1 MIVIFPDFGTESVP
15 VVLPTADPSLSGE
28 SALLRAEKAE
38 FEAVFGAALEV
49 HEPGPVDG
57 PRWELV
63 IEPDRD
69 GPAVL
74 DWSPQDRVLT
84 SRAADAGGLMRSFQL
99 VHTMARTRS
108 TREVDVPCAS
118 IQDAVDQ
125 TVAEVGAAFPGL
137 ELRGL
142 DWPEIC
148 AEHAKGVVEADDPL
162 AAAQRWM
169 ARLQDAHTKIDPA
182 VRPTP
187 LPYVVS
193 VRDGE
198 AWFVRVPE
206 GTPAHEAGVRPGERI
221 ISLNGASG
229 PELARLIQDCCS
241 RTAAPRHM
249 RSLLAGRR
257 LLAVQEAISMTAA
270 GAEWME
276 DGGCDPV
283 ELIEWRRL
291 ASDTGYVRLK
301 IWQGEVAQ
309 GFDAALA
316 ELSGCD
322 RLVLD
327 LRGNVGGNLM
337 LATGA
342 RDRFL
347 RETTHLGWSRF
358 SDGRGGLGPRVALF
372 GEPSPE
378 RRWPGRLV
386 VLIDPLT
393 YSSSEDFLLGLQGLE
408 HVTVVGRPSGGG
420 SGRAR
425 SLRLLPDWM
434 LTVSTALTYDRTGH
448 CVENNGI
455 PVDVPVCSDGPG
467 HAQDDP
473 AIRAALTS

>member
-1 MIVIFPDFGTESVP
+1 MLF
-15 VVLPTADPSLSGE
+15 
-28 SALLRAEKAE
+28 RASIAE
-38 FEAVFGAALEV
+38 FEAVFGASLDIRG
-49 HEPGPVDG
+49 PGPVEG
-57 PRWELV
+57 ARWELV
-63 IEPDRD
+63 IDPAHD

-74 DWSPQDRVLT
+74 DWSPQERVLT
-84 SRAADAGGLMRSFQL
+84 SRAADAGGLMRTFQL
-99 VHTMARTRS
+99 VHTMARSRS
-108 TREVDVPCAS
+108 AREVDETCRDVR
-118 IQDAVDQ
+118 DAVDR
-125 TVAEVGAAFPGL
+125 TIAEVGSAFPGL

-148 AEHAKGVVEADDPL
+148 EEHANGVVEASDPL

-169 ARLQDAHTKIDPA
+169 ARLQDAHTKIEPA
-182 VRPTP
+182 ARPTP

-193 VRDGE
+193 VREGA
-198 AWFVRVPE
+198 AWFVRVPA
-206 GTPAHEAGVRPGERI
+206 GTAAFEAGVRPGQRI
-221 ISLNGASG
+221 VGLDGASG
-229 PELARLIQDCCS
+229 PELVRLIEDCRS

-249 RSLLAGRR
+249 LELVAGRR
-257 LLAVQEAISMTAA
+257 LLSVHEATSVKVA
-270 GAEWME
+270 GAEWTE
-276 DGGCDPV
+276 DGRCDPV

-291 ASDTGYVRLK
+291 TSDTGYVRLK
-301 IWQGEVAQ
+301 IWQGQVAE

-316 ELSGCD
+316 ELDGCD

-347 RETTHLGWSRF
+347 RKATHLGWIQYT
-358 SDGRGGLGPRVALF
+358 DGRGGLGPRVALH
-372 GEPSPE
+372 GEPSSE

-386 VLIDPLT
+386 VLTDPLT

-408 HVTVVGRPSGGG
+408 HVTVIGRPSGGG

-425 SLRLLPDWM
+425 SLRLLPDWV

-448 CVENNGI
+448 CVENSGI
-455 PVDVPVCSDGPG
+455 PVDVLIRSDGPG
-467 HAQDDP
+467 HATDDP

>member
-1 MIVIFPDFGTESVP
+1 MAFPDFGVETIP
-15 VVLPTADPSLSGE
+15 VVLPVADPTLSGD

-38 FEAVFGAALEV
+38 WEAVFRASVEFR
-49 HEPGPVDG
+49 EPGPVGG

-63 IEPDRD
+63 VEPDHD

-74 DWSPQDRVLT
+74 DWDPRERVLT
-84 SRAADAGGLMRSFQL
+84 SRAADADGVMRSLQL

-108 TREVDVPCAS
+108 LREVDVPCGS
-118 IQDAVDQ
+118 VQEAVDR
-125 TVAEVGAAFPGL
+125 TVAEVGATFPGF

-142 DWPEIC
+142 DWPELC
-148 AEHAKGVVEADDPL
+148 REYAVVEAPDPL
-162 AAAQRWM
+162 AAAQRWL
-169 ARLQDAHTKIDPA
+169 ARLQDAHTKIDSA
-182 VRPTP
+182 VRPIP

-198 AWFVRVPE
+198 ARFVRVPE
-206 GTPAHEAGVRPGERI
+206 GTPAHEAGVRPGRRI
-221 ISLNGASG
+221 SAINGASG
-229 PELARLIQDCCS
+229 PELTRLIDDCHA

-257 LLAVQEAISMTAA
+257 LLAVHEATSMAVD
-270 GAEWME
+270 GAEWIE
-276 DGGCDPV
+276 DGQSDPV

-291 ASDTGYVRLK
+291 GSDTGYVRLK

-309 GFDAALA
+309 GFDAALS

-327 LRGNVGGNLM
+327 LRGNVGGSLM
-337 LATGA
+337 LATAA

-358 SDGRGGLGPRVALF
+358 SDGVGGLGPRVAVH
-372 GEPSPE
+372 GEPSSE
-378 RRWPGRLV
+378 RRWAGRLV
-386 VLIDPLT
+386 VLTDALT
-393 YSSSEDFLLGLQGLE
+393 YSASEDFLLGLQGLE
-408 HVTVVGRPSGGG
+408 HVTVIGSPSGGG

-425 SLRLLPDWM
+425 SLRLLPDWV

-455 PVDVPVCSDGPG
+455 PVDVPVRSDGPA
-467 HAQDDP
+467 HTPDDP